1 MMTFIV
7 IGACIILL
15 LAVVYISAKPISMGI
30 EARRNLKDNVQNTE
44 ENDENNSNFNNQ
56 PIIKNSIPDQIEK
69 LNDLKN
75 KGLLTEEEYKK
86 AKEKILY

>member
-15 LAVVYISAKPISMGI
+15 LAVVYVSAKPISMGI
-30 EARRNLKDNVQNTE
+30 EARRNLKDNEQNTE
-44 ENDENNSNFNNQ
+44 EKNENNSNFNNQ